1 MLLLVTNQRDIT
13 MDYVVAELQRRKIPY
28 FRLNTEHLPQAL
40 CTMSPASK
48 GAWSIEIDGRLVTGE
63 QVTAAYFRRPG
74 LPSIP
79 TSVGDSGERAYA
91 QAEWSCFLKSLYT
104 RLDGAWL
111 NAPTDIWLAE
121 DKPRQLLLAHEIGFN
136 VPETATTNDIASV
149 RKVADLA
156 ATTVGKP
163 LRQALLPGEQERVI
177 FTTRLGDLKDT
188 DAAAISVAPFIVQHE
203 IRKKYD
209 VRVTAVGDR
218 LFATAIWSQE
228 WQETEVDWR
237 QGSRPDL
244 KHERIEL
251 PEAVQEQCREL
262 LSRLNLRFGAIDFIC
277 DEAERLWFL
286 EINPNGQWAWIE
298 NVTGYRISEAIV
310 DELEKG
316 ARG

>member
-13 MDYVVAELQRRKIPY
+13 MDYVVAELQRREIPY
-28 FRLNTEHLPQAL
+28 FRLNTEQLPQSL
-40 CTMSPASK
+40 CTMSSTSK
-48 GAWSIEIDGRLVTGE
+48 RAWSIEIDGRLVAGE

-74 LPSIP
+74 LPSVP
-79 TSVGDSGERAYA
+79 AAVGDVGERAYVE
-91 QAEWSCFLKSLYT
+91 AEWSSFLKSLYT

-121 DKPRQLLLAHEIGFN
+121 DKPKQLLLAHEIGFN
-136 VPETATTNDIASV
+136 VPEVTITNDIASV
-149 RKVADLA
+149 RKVAHLA
-156 ATTVGKP
+156 ATIGKP
-163 LRQALLPGEQERVI
+163 LRQALLFGEKERVI
-177 FTTRLGDLKDT
+177 FTTRLGEIKDT
-188 DAAAISVAPFIVQHE
+188 DAAAISLTPFIVQHE

-228 WQETEVDWR
+228 CSETEVDWR

-251 PEAVQEQCREL
+251 PVEVQEQCREL
-262 LSRLNLRFGAIDFIC
+262 LSRLNLRFGAIDFIR

-298 NVTGYRISEAIV
+298 NLTGYRISEAIV